1 MKLKLKKRLIFF
13 EELCFIKLKF
23 TTKIIYFLYFC
34 ALSYSCKLQFIIC
47 HFKFFMDRLKMKIII
62 NEKKSKR
69 NRQIRNIL
77 KQIAQQ

>member
-47 HFKFFMDRLKMKIII
+47 HFKFFMDRLKIIT
-62 NEKKSKR
+62 NEKKSER

-77 KQIAQQ
+77 KQVAQQ